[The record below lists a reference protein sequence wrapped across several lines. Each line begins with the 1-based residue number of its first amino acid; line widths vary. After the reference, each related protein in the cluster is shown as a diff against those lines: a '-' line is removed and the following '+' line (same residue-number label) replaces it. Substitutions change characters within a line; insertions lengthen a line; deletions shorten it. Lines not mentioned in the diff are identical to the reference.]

1 MIDATIYN
9 RSGEILGT
17 RLYLDSDGRITKI
30 TDEGEDTGKVL
41 LPGFVD
47 VHCHGGGGKS
57 FPDNPD
63 LPSITQAAMTHRN
76 AGTTRLVASLVSMA
90 DPLPAIEA
98 LVEACEAG
106 LLSGIHMEGPYVSP
120 HKAGAQNPAV
130 IREPDLDELKTWLKA
145 GKGWILTM
153 TIAPETPGAD
163 RAARLLLAHGARP
176 SWGHTVATT
185 VQARAAI
192 EAGNRHAEELGVP
205 APAQTAT
212 HLFNAMPGLAH
223 REPGPVR
230 ELMAAGKR
238 GECGVEIIADG
249 VHIDLDLVGDVL
261 KILDDPEHPA
271 AMLITDAMAGAGM
284 PDGDYQLGALAVTI
298 SGGIATLTGTDTI
311 AGGTSTI
318 ADQVRLLAQRGLDL
332 SMIVRAACLA
342 PLLALHLSAP
352 DIAVGEELEAV
363 LLDKDYEVDTVWR
376 SGDKLENATE

>member
-1 MIDATIYN
+1 MIDAKIYN
-9 RSGEILGT
+9 RAGELIGT
-17 RLYLDSDGRITKI
+17 RLYLEDGRITKI
-30 TDEGEDTGKVL
+30 TDEAENPEQVL

-57 FPDNPD
+57 FPDDPD
-63 LPSITQAAMTHRN
+63 LDSIRTAAMTHRK

-90 DPLPAIEA
+90 DPLPAINA

-130 IREPDLDELKTWLKA
+130 IRQPDLDELASWLKA

-153 TIAPETPGAD
+153 TIAPETEGAD
-163 RAARLLLAHGARP
+163 KAARLLLSHGARP

-185 VQARAAI
+185 KQARAAI
-192 EAGNRHAEELGVP
+192 EAADKAAEELGVP

-238 GECGVEIIADG
+238 GSCAVEIIGDG
-249 VHIDLDLVGDVL
+249 VHIDLDLVSDVL
-261 KILDDPEHPA
+261 GILDDPEHPA
-271 AMLITDAMAGAGM
+271 GMLITDAMAGAGM

-298 SGGIATLTGTDTI
+298 ANGTATLTGTNTI

-318 ADQVRLLAQRGLDL
+318 ADQVRLLAKRGADL
-332 SMIVRAACLA
+332 PMIVRAACLA

-363 LLDKDYEVDTVWR
+363 LLSKDFEVDTVWR
-376 SGDKLENATE
+376 GGEEVTG